1 MKPCLTYGCIYC
13 CGEWEA
19 HGFIFS
25 NYLQMLHQQPA
36 LAVQLTIRPYTGLH
50 FLEQKHGSLPD
61 NISLYGNPNQP
72 LPNVWKPGTPT
83 LKPRLWKICCESY
96 MTQIWHVCVCL
107 LKLSLL
113 YPAPHMDTAM
123 LRISLSFLT
132 KPSEQLAKNNMTCC
146 LRFGL
151 RPPGEDITRGEELIW
166 FETRLTLAS
175 MAATNSKHRP
185 VSAASPSCTRGQRD
199 GEKLGGRVYIFG
211 TFFLFIIWPNA
222 GQRAFQVIFWHKT
235 CPDSKLKRVHP
246 STGPSR
252 FLGMSPELHQ

>member
-1 MKPCLTYGCIYC
+1 
-13 CGEWEA
+13 
-19 HGFIFS
+19 
-25 NYLQMLHQQPA
+25 
-36 LAVQLTIRPYTGLH
+36 
-50 FLEQKHGSLPD
+50 
-61 NISLYGNPNQP
+61 
-72 LPNVWKPGTPT
+72 
-83 LKPRLWKICCESY
+83 

-123 LRISLSFLT
+123 LRISPSFLT

-166 FETRLTLAS
+166 FESRPTLAS

-185 VSAASPSCTRGQRD
+185 VSAASSSSSTRGQRD
-199 GEKLGGRVYIFG
+199 AEKLRGRVYIFG

-222 GQRAFQVIFWHKT
+222 GQRAFQVIF
-235 CPDSKLKRVHP
+235 
-246 STGPSR
+246 
-252 FLGMSPELHQ
+252 

>member
-1 MKPCLTYGCIYC
+1 MKPCPTYACIYC
-13 CGEWEA
+13 WGEWEA

-25 NYLQMLHQQPA
+25 NCLQMIYQLH
-36 LAVQLTIRPYTGLH
+36 TIRTYTELH
-50 FLEQKHGSLPD
+50 FWSRSTSPCQTT
-61 NISLYGNPNQP
+61 SLYGNPNQP
-72 LPNVWKPGTPT
+72 CVWKPGTPT
-83 LKPRLWKICCESY
+83 LKPRLWKICSESY

-123 LRISLSFLT
+123 LRISPSFLT

-146 LRFGL
+146 LRCGL

-166 FETRLTLAS
+166 FETHPTLAS

-185 VSAASPSCTRGQRD
+185 VSAASASCTRGQRD
-199 GEKLGGRVYIFG
+199 GEKLRGRVYIFG
-211 TFFLFIIWPNA
+211 TFFLFIIWPND

-235 CPDSKLKRVHP
+235 CPNSKLKRVHP